1 MKKIISIILLITILS
16 SMTSCLHEH
25 TWSEWLTAKEAT
37 CTENGIMTRVCDDC
51 GEIQNINIYSTGH
64 SYDEWNVVI
73 PNGCSTNGSEE
84 RICSIC
90 NYKETKV
97 IYAHGQHTYDDW
109 NVIIPSSC
117 LANGSE
123 ERICSICNY
132 KETKVINATG
142 HTYDDWNVVIP
153 SSCLTNGSEE
163 RICSICN
170 YKETQVIY
178 ARGQHTYVNGVCST
192 CKEENRR
199 IEMTNIGSILFLPD
213 APLTVRSSV
222 TTVEISSLECSADN
236 SYIHLTVSGEKT
248 YFYYSGTHYIDILF
262 KVYDSE
268 GYMIYSTSLHISDMA
283 VGDKF
288 KDKTVEIPISK
299 LSCGETYT
307 LKIVYGS

>member
-117 LANGSE
+117 LA
-123 ERICSICNY
+123 
-132 KETKVINATG
+132 
-142 HTYDDWNVVIP
+142 
-153 SSCLTNGSEE
+153 NGSEE